1 MREPSESSPARVVEL
16 VVNLDDTTGETIGYA
31 RRALLDAGAL
41 DVWSVP
47 IDMKKDRPG
56 TMLGVLAPA
65 ELRDTFARQV
75 LELTGSFGV
84 RYREWDRV
92 VLERQIVEQGSR
104 LGPVKLKVGTLA
116 GRVLAV
122 KPEFES
128 VKQLA
133 SSAGVTFAQ
142 AQSAARAAADAYRA
156 ACEQAR
162 GANP

>member
-1 MREPSESSPARVVEL
+1 MQEPRENSPTRVVEL
-16 VVNLDDTTGETIGYA
+16 VVNLDDATGETIGYA

-56 TMLGVLAPA
+56 MMLSVLARPEQREA
-65 ELRDTFARQV
+65 MTRLV

-92 VLERQIVEQGSR
+92 VLERHFVEHDSR
-104 LGPVKLKVGTLA
+104 LGPVKLKVGTLE
-116 GRVLAV
+116 GKVLTV
-122 KPEFES
+122 KPEFEAI
-128 VKQLA
+128 KKLA
-133 SSAGVTFAQ
+133 NSAGVPLAE
-142 AQSAARAAADAYRA
+142 AQSAAQAAADAYRA

-162 GANP
+162 GGTP

>member
-1 MREPSESSPARVVEL
+1 MQEPSESSPARVVEL
-16 VVNLDDTTGETIGYA
+16 VVNLDDVSGETIGYA

-56 TMLGVLAPA
+56 MMLCVLAPP
-65 ELRDTFARQV
+65 ELRQALTVLV

-84 RYREWDRV
+84 RCRDWDRV
-92 VLERQIVEQGSR
+92 VLDRHFVEHDSR
-104 LGPVKLKVGTLA
+104 LGPVKLKVGTLD
-116 GRVLAV
+116 GRVLTV

-128 VKQLA
+128 IKKLA
-133 SSAGVTFAQ
+133 SNAGVPLAE
-142 AQSAARAAADAYRA
+142 AQSAAQAAADAYRA

-162 GANP
+162 GTTP